1 MVLWTWGAVA
11 DEEALDLQHADAKVG
26 TLGYR
31 VPTVSYPY
39 ATPDARDTSRRDADR
54 DRQAVDSTQYERP
67 PLLGL
72 GLLGPCSPLICQ
84 PTAAEVVL
92 SLARRGVFRISSAG
106 RAAAAGGKRK
116 ATTTIHTTATRQQF
130 AVHREVNRDC
140 PSST

>member
-72 GLLGPCSPLICQ
+72 GLLGPCSPLICSFVNQ
-84 PTAAEVVL
+84 QQQRYY
-92 SLARRGVFRISSAG
+92 SLVEEGYSYFVFLLRGGRRRPP
-106 RAAAAGGKRK
+106 GGERK
-116 ATTTIHTTATRQQF
+116 ATTTIHTTATRQQ
-130 AVHREVNRDC
+130 
-140 PSST
+140 SSPYTER

>member
-1 MVLWTWGAVA
+1 MILWTWGAVA

-84 PTAAEVVL
+84 PTAAEVL
-92 SLARRGVFRISSAG
+92 SLEEGYFVFLLRGRRRPRGEKKSYHDHPHHRNE
-106 RAAAAGGKRK
+106 
-116 ATTTIHTTATRQQF
+116 ATEF